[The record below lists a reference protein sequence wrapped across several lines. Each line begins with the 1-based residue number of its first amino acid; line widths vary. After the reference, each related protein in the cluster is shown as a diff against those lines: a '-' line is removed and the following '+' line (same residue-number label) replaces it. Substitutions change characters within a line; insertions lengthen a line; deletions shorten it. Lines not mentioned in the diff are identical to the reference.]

1 MGDMEIG
8 GRLLRK
14 EREGMLR
21 RRAMTPRPKYKAN
34 ALIRSREA
42 VPQQFKYLD
51 GGTAGQIPGFPK
63 RSCAN
68 RVEKKSTQ
76 TTGVIRLVTT
86 RGHQKLSTGMGVRRK
101 RK

>member
-34 ALIRSREA
+34 DLIRSREA

-68 RVEKKSTQ
+68 RVEKK
-76 TTGVIRLVTT
+76 V
-86 RGHQKLSTGMGVRRK
+86 HK
-101 RK
+101 RPVSYDW